1 MEKSKKYK
9 YPEVVEWLDEELRAA
24 NTEFFHLSVGK
35 KSGVYEDSEL
45 LDGLLEDAYAHLADT
60 CERILFNI
68 EDYFKNIK
76 NQ

>member
-1 MEKSKKYK
+1 MDRSNKYK

-35 KSGVYEDSEL
+35 KSGVVEEAEL
-45 LDGLLEDAYAHLADT
+45 LDGLLEDSYAHLADT

-68 EDYFKNIK
+68 DDYFKNIK